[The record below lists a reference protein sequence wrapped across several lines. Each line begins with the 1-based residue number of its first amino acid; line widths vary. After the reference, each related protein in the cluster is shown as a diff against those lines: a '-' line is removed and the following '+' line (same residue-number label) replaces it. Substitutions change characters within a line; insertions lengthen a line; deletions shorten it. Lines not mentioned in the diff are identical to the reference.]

1 MPDVRTFL
9 DTNVLIYAYDVSAGQ
24 KREIAREVVGR
35 LWESGLGVLSTQ
47 VLQEFYVNVTGKI
60 PTPLP
65 KKTARDI
72 VRDLLNWEVVG
83 SDGAAVLSAIDLR
96 LKYGYSFWDSMIIG
110 SAISGGANLLLT
122 EDLSDGQTVQGV
134 KIVNPFG
141 LA

>member
-9 DTNVLIYAYDVSAGQ
+9 DTNVLIYAYDASAGQ
-24 KREIAREVVGR
+24 KREIAKEAMGR

-65 KKTARDI
+65 KETARDI
-72 VRDLLNWEVVG
+72 VRDLLSWEVVVN
-83 SDGAAVLSAIDLR
+83 DGAAVLNAVDLQ
-96 LKYGYSFWDSMIIG
+96 LKHGYSFWDSMIIG
-110 SAISGGANLLLT
+110 SAISGGANILLS

-141 LA
+141 